1 MERARSAQLNIR
13 SDFAR
18 ERAADLARQTGM
30 TTTQVVEAALK
41 AFDPYGH
48 IRPVGRL
55 VRKGRL
61 LVMPSDGTR
70 TVTVEDVQRSI
81 DEAREERTD
90 DIWNAGR

>member
-30 TTTQVVEAALK
+30 TKTQVVEAALK
-41 AFDPYGH
+41 AFDPHDH

-55 VRKGRL
+55 VKKGRL
-61 LVMPSDGTR
+61 LVMPSDETR
-70 TVTVEDVQRSI
+70 TLTVEEVQRSM
-81 DEAREERTD
+81 DEAREERMD